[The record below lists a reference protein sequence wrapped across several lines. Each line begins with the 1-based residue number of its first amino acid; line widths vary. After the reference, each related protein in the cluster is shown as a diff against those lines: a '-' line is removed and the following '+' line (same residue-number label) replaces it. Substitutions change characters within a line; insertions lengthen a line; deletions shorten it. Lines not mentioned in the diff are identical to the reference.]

1 MANPISISAELTYLR
16 VRGILAHFAEAS
28 KRYRIPLA
36 LLLAIASRESR
47 MGLALD
53 ENWTGDHGY
62 GIGIMQID
70 KRYHGG
76 FTQAHRND
84 DHQANIHY
92 GAGFLA
98 SLVQAF
104 DGDILHAVAAYNS
117 GETRV
122 RNAMNAGLDPNI
134 VTTGRDYARDVI
146 ARRQV
151 IENLL
156 GMARVTSK
164 ATYLLP
170 AALIGLLTYNYLKT
184 SNL

>member
-1 MANPISISAELTYLR
+1 MTNNVHLSAELTYLR

-28 KRYRIPLA
+28 QRYRIPLA
-36 LLLAIASRESR
+36 LLLAVASRESR

-84 DHQANIHY
+84 DHQANIDY

-104 DGDILHAVAAYNS
+104 DGDIPHAVAAYNS
-117 GETRV
+117 GESRV
-122 RNAMNAGLDPNI
+122 RSAMYAGLDPNT
-134 VTTGRDYARDVI
+134 VTTGRDYARDVL
-146 ARRQV
+146 ARRRA

-156 GMARVTSK
+156 GMARATSK
-164 ATYLLP
+164 AAYLLP
-170 AALIGLLTYNYLKT
+170 AGLIGLLTYNYLNT
-184 SNL
+184 SDL